1 LQTIKI
7 SRQHEGVNRE
17 CKPPRHD
24 LQQLQELRLGAIR
37 RGTTAP
43 INVTIPYM
51 ATSRF
56 GTPMC
61 KGRLIKT
68 RLTCSSLLARIFVI
82 CRSKRERLI

>member
-1 LQTIKI
+1 VQTA
-7 SRQHEGVNRE
+7 
-17 CKPPRHD
+17 PAPRHD
-24 LQQLQELRLGAIR
+24 LQQLQKLRVGAIR

-43 INVTIPYM
+43 INVTFPYM

-61 KGRLIKT
+61 KGRLIKNAFD
-68 RLTCSSLLARIFVI
+68 LLQLARIFVI